1 MKRAVT
7 TVGAGMVGAGLVYLL
22 DPKLGRRRRA
32 ILRDKGVHFSRIIG
46 RGVKITGR
54 EIGHRFQGV
63 ISKGLRVFRKR
74 SVIDN
79 VLLQRV
85 RAELGRAMTNPSGI
99 KVNAMNG
106 EVTLSG
112 HVFQHEYRP
121 LVKRIQ
127 RIAGVRYVV
136 DRLTPRL
143 PMTESRFEESEPMS
157 RSGRWTPAK
166 RAFAIT
172 AGVGAFL
179 FGARER
185 NRAGAVIAGAGASLI
200 ARSIANRSTRRQI
213 ASIFQGAERRHAS

>member
-1 MKRAVT
+1 MNRVVT
-7 TVGAGMVGAGLVYLL
+7 TVGAGMMGAGLVYVL
-22 DPKLGRRRRA
+22 DPRLGRRRRA
-32 ILRDKGVHFSRIIG
+32 MLRDKGVHFFKMIG
-46 RGVKITGR
+46 RGAKITGR
-54 EIGHRFQGV
+54 DIGHRFQGV

-74 SVIDN
+74 SIIDN

-85 RAELGRAMTNPSGI
+85 RAELGRTTTNPSGI

-112 HVFQHEYRP
+112 SVLQHEYRP
-121 LVKRIQ
+121 LLKRIQ
-127 RIAGVRYVV
+127 KVAGVRYVV

-143 PMTESRFEESEPMS
+143 PISESSFDESEPTS
-157 RSGRWTPAK
+157 RTGHWTPAK

-200 ARSIANRSTRRQI
+200 ARSIANRSSRRQI
-213 ASIFQGAERRHAS
+213 ASIFQGSERRHAS

>member
-1 MKRAVT
+1 MNRAVT
-7 TVGAGMVGAGLVYLL
+7 TVSAGMVGAGLVYLL

-32 ILRDKGVHFSRIIG
+32 ILRDKGVHFSKIVG
-46 RGVKITGR
+46 RGLKITGR
-54 EIGHRFQGV
+54 DIGHRFQGV
-63 ISKGLRVFRKR
+63 ISKGLSVFKKR

-85 RAELGRAMTNPSGI
+85 RAELGRAMMNPSGI

-112 HVFQHEYRP
+112 HVLQHEYRP

-143 PMTESRFEESEPMS
+143 PMSESIFDESEP
-157 RSGRWTPAK
+157 RTRRGHWTPAK

-179 FGARER
+179 FGVRER
-185 NRAGAVIAGAGASLI
+185 NRAGAVVAAAGASLI
-200 ARSIANRSTRRQI
+200 GRSIANRSTRRQI
-213 ASIFQGAERRHAS
+213 ASILQGAQRRHAS

>member
-1 MKRAVT
+1 M
-7 TVGAGMVGAGLVYLL
+7 
-22 DPKLGRRRRA
+22 
-32 ILRDKGVHFSRIIG
+32 LRDKGVHFFKIVG
-46 RGVKITGR
+46 RGLKITGR
-54 EIGHRFQGV
+54 DIGHRFQGV
-63 ISKGLRVFRKR
+63 ISKGLSVFKKR

-99 KVNAMNG
+99 KVNSING

-112 HVFQHEYRP
+112 SVLQHEYRP

-127 RIAGVRYVV
+127 KVAGVRYVV

-143 PMTESRFEESEPMS
+143 PVSESSFDESELMS

-185 NRAGAVIAGAGASLI
+185 NRAGALVAAAGASLI

-213 ASIFQGAERRHAS
+213 TSIFQGAERRHAS